1 MNLNVRSRYARPAF
15 ALLVSLSVA
24 GTCLAAPALALA
36 DDAASRTGAFGLL
49 AASADA
55 ARAEEAADPAAAP
68 AEAEPAVPAEA
79 DETAVAADEATA
91 DEGATVFG
99 GVQIAIPEDYIVTQ
113 AGGMLLAGSEDGTV
127 INLISAGTV
136 GADAMEGI
144 DDLEAFFGPMAEE
157 AAAGA
162 AGTLSDQGVVTL
174 ADGTEVYACTID
186 VVSDGAQVVM
196 HQFYVPLAN
205 GGLTLAQF
213 AYEAEADE
221 AAVDRLADIANT
233 LVLAPA
239 SDGSL
244 VDFEGAGIALKVAD
258 VLVLDGATVDT
269 EPTWYSADGTMM
281 FGLIPQLM
289 DSASALTDADYDMLY
304 TEIASSLGGEPWETT
319 TVAADGVDVK
329 LGGFSFEEDGDLY
342 VGILGLVVAADDT
355 LTGIM
360 AMMPADQVD
369 LYGSMLDTMYESI
382 SVLE

>member
-1 MNLNVRSRYARPAF
+1 MNLHVRSRYARPAF

-24 GTCLAAPALALA
+24 GTCLAAPALA
-36 DDAASRTGAFGLL
+36 DDAAPRTGAFGLL

-55 ARAEEAADPAAAP
+55 ARAEEATEPAAAS
-68 AEAEPAVPAEA
+68 AEAEPEASAEA
-79 DETAVAADEATA
+79 DETAAVSDEATV
-91 DEGATVFG
+91 DEGVTVFG

-127 INLISAGTV
+127 INLISAGTM
-136 GADAMEGI
+136 GADAMEGV

-186 VVSDGAQVVM
+186 VESDGAQVVM

-221 AAVDRLADIANT
+221 AVVDRLADIANT
-233 LVLAPA
+233 LALAPA

-258 VLVLDGATVDT
+258 VLVLDGTTVDT

-289 DSASALTDADYDMLY
+289 DNASALTDTDYDMLY
-304 TEIASSLGGEPWETT
+304 TEIANSLGGEPWETT
-319 TVAADGVDVK
+319 TVAADGTDVK
-329 LGGFSFEEDGDLY
+329 LGGFSFEDGGDLY

-355 LTGIM
+355 LTGVM

-369 LYGSMLDTMYESI
+369 LYGSMLDAMYESI

>member
-1 MNLNVRSRYARPAF
+1 MNLHVRSRYARPAF

-24 GTCLAAPALALA
+24 GTCLAAPALA
-36 DDAASRTGAFGLL
+36 DDAAPRTGAFGLL

-55 ARAEEAADPAAAP
+55 ARAEEATEPAVAP
-68 AEAEPAVPAEA
+68 AEAEPEASAEA
-79 DETAVAADEATA
+79 DETAAVADEATA
-91 DEGATVFG
+91 EGVTVFG

-127 INLISAGTV
+127 INLISAGTM
-136 GADAMEGI
+136 GADAMEGV

-157 AAAGA
+157 AATGA
-162 AGTLSDQGVVTL
+162 AGTLSDQGVVML

-186 VVSDGAQVVM
+186 VESDGAQVVM

-221 AAVDRLADIANT
+221 AVVDRLADIANT
-233 LVLAPA
+233 LALAPA

-258 VLVLDGATVDT
+258 VLVLDGTTVDT

-289 DSASALTDADYDMLY
+289 DNASALTDADYDMLY
-304 TEIASSLGGEPWETT
+304 TEIANSLGGEPWETT
-319 TVAADGVDVK
+319 TVAADGTDVK
-329 LGGFSFEEDGDLY
+329 LGGFSFEDGGDLY

-355 LTGIM
+355 LTGVM

-369 LYGSMLDTMYESI
+369 LYGPLLDTMYESI